1 MKQKVNLD
9 APKKES
15 NFTHNHAHPFSRG
28 TYNESPEVS
37 DEAEEFY
44 EEIEDNTHNNTTQSN
59 NLVNDAKEEAKEEI
73 KSEVA
78 TVAKSFIKKHPG
90 IIIAFGGGILLL
102 FIVLLL
108 IASILLAGAADESS
122 TAEGGYYDIRCEDVT
137 VIMTDKSNGYSVTGT
152 KTYSLEDYIA
162 GVVAAEVGGFN
173 NLEVYKT
180 IAVAARTYLLNND
193 DGECTIESSD
203 RKQVF
208 RDITGNKNSLIYKA
222 VRETEGQVILSGTD
236 LAYVEY
242 DAFCSIAVDKD
253 YYTIKQ
259 QEQKIPRSWVD
270 RQSGIISEWK
280 QGTCAGNHGRGISQY
295 GAYYLASQED
305 YDYDDIISY
314 YLSDENDGIAIS
326 GGGIESIA
334 GLLIK
339 DTSDSDELSES
350 LTTVLSHNG
359 SSIGAINSYIRNNV
373 RENGA
378 GTREGVVTAAV
389 SLINYLDNI
398 GYHIP
403 YYWGGVYQQIGVNPN
418 FGSRTVTTTSRSGNS
433 YSYVGLDCSGFV
445 SWAIK
450 NGGYNFGRHTTSSF
464 DSSFSKDSC
473 SVNSSSCVG
482 EPGDLINSASCHVQ
496 LIVAVDEDNGVYYV
510 AESAGDTGVVI
521 RKQSMHSSNC
531 GNAVTKIL
539 HMDSYYENENN
550 INKGY

>member
-1 MKQKVNLD
+1 MKRKVDLD
-9 APKKES
+9 APRSEP
-15 NFTHNHAHPFSRG
+15 NFTHNHAHPFYRDV
-28 TYNESPEVS
+28 YDDS
-37 DEAEEFY
+37 DEEEVLDDTEPLY
-44 EEIEDNTHNNTTQSN
+44 EESSVENNSYDNNTQN
-59 NLVNDAKEEAKEEI
+59 NVKEETTEAVKEGTA
-73 KSEVA
+73 V
-78 TVAKSFIKKHPG
+78 VAKSLIKKHPG
-90 IIIAFGGGILLL
+90 IIIAICGGVLLL
-102 FIVLLL
+102 FIILLL
-108 IASILLAGAADESS
+108 IASILLAGAADEES
-122 TAEGGYYDIRCEDVT
+122 TAEGSYYDIRCEDVT
-137 VIMTDKSNGYSVTGT
+137 VIMTDKSNGYKVTGT
-152 KTYSLEDYIA
+152 KTYSLDDYIA

-208 RDITGNKNSLIYKA
+208 RDITSQKNSLIYKA
-222 VRETEGQVILSGTD
+222 VRETEGQVILNGNG

-259 QEQKIPRSWVD
+259 QNQKIPRSWVD

-305 YDYDDIISY
+305 YQYDDIISY
-314 YLSDENDGIAIS
+314 YLGEDNENIAIS
-326 GGGIESIA
+326 GGGIESIG

-359 SSIGAINSYIRNNV
+359 SSIGAINSHIRNSV
-373 RENGA
+373 KENGA

-418 FGSRTVTTTSRSGNS
+418 FGSRTVTSTSRYGNS
-433 YSYVGLDCSGFV
+433 YNYVGFDCSGFV

-464 DSSFSKDSC
+464 DSSFSSDSC
-473 SVNSSSCVG
+473 NITSSSCIG

-496 LIVAVDEDNGVYYV
+496 LIVAVDDDNGVYYV
-510 AESAGDTGVVI
+510 AESAGDVGVVI
-521 RKQSMHSSNC
+521 RKQNMHSSNC
-531 GNAVTKIL
+531 GTATTKIL
-539 HMDSYYENENN
+539 HMDNYYDNENN
-550 INKGY
+550 VNKGY